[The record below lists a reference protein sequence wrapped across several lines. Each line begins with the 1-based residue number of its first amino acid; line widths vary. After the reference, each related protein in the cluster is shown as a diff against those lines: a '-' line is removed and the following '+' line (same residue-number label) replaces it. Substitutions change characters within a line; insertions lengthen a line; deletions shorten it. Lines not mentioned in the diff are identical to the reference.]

1 MSTLNTVDTI
11 QDLRE
16 WVKENFPNALVVDA
30 DDEVIIQMGVVATMG
45 GYLEPIER
53 EEEDE

>member
-1 MSTLNTVDTI
+1 MSTLNAVDTI

-53 EEEDE
+53 EEEDD

>member
-1 MSTLNTVDTI
+1 MSELNAIDTI

-53 EEEDE
+53 EEDE

>member
-1 MSTLNTVDTI
+1 MSALNTVDTI

-16 WVKENFPNALVVDA
+16 WVAENFPNALVVDA
-30 DDEVIIQMGVVATMG
+30 DDEVIIQLGVVATMG

-53 EEEDE
+53 EDD